1 MAEDADDSD
10 DNEDGGDDNEDDGN
24 DDEDDDEDDDDGE
37 EEEEEEEEDGII
49 EPVLSWVSQHAKS
62 PSSSRHVGQR
72 TGVQQPAGGPPSGP
86 T

>member
-24 DDEDDDEDDDDGE
+24 DDEDDDDG
-37 EEEEEEEEDGII
+37 EEEEEEDGII
-49 EPVLSWVSQHAKS
+49 EPVLSCVSQHAKS

-72 TGVQQPAGGPPSGP
+72 TGVQQPAGAPPSGP